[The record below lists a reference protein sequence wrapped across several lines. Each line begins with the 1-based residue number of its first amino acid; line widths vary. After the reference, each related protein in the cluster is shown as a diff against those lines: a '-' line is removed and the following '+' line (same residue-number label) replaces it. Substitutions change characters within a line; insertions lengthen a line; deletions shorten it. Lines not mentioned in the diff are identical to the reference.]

1 MAPEEDVG
9 RWSREDLL
17 AAYERE
23 RQAAEQL
30 RAADRLKDEFL
41 SVVSHELR
49 TPLASILGFAFAL
62 SDERRTL
69 DTAMQ
74 KDLLQR
80 IIRNANE
87 MRRMVERLLD
97 FSRLQAGKID
107 LLLVPLALRPAVD
120 RCLANLADMLEHRPV
135 EVDVPDDL
143 VVLADEDGFNRVV
156 QNLLANAAKFSPP
169 DAPVTVRAAKD
180 GGFACTTVID
190 HGPGI
195 PAERQEHIFERFV
208 QLPDQPSGGRGAGV
222 GLAIVARYVEVQ
234 GGKIWV
240 KSQPGRGAA
249 FSFTLPLHDAAR

>member
-1 MAPEEDVG
+1 MAPEDDVG

-30 RAADRLKDEFL
+30 READRLKDEFL

-120 RCLANLADMLEHRPV
+120 RCLANLADVLEHRPV

-169 DAPVTVRAAKD
+169 GGQVLVTTESDAAQVTVRVRD
-180 GGFACTTVID
+180 TGRGIPPELLPRVFDPFVQ
-190 HGPGI
+190 GPGEC
-195 PAERQEHIFERFV
+195 PQG
-208 QLPDQPSGGRGAGV
+208 LGL
-222 GLAIVARYVEVQ
+222 GLAVVRSLVEAH
-234 GGKIWV
+234 GGMV
-240 KSQPGRGAA
+240 TAASDGPGTGAE
-249 FSFTLPLHDAAR
+249 FTVRLPREPPS